1 MSHIGDSSCLSAR
14 DVTVSASHATY
25 AKAKDGCR
33 TCSAIAPIAMA
44 PAGCAQRTE
53 STGRSEPRSI
63 GRSIACPPRP
73 RRVGLPGPH
82 ARRGRGGAERRRLD
96 QMRLNSAMPRCAGP
110 GLGSSIVTDWAASLI
125 PVGTLALGS
134 VLTMVG
140 QARSD
145 RRVSRRERDS
155 RRDDFRIRR
164 YEIERDTLLALQD
177 ALIKQVE
184 VAIKILNQIYSGKKD
199 VDLIDYRLDQIKIG
213 MLTSRCLDRNAA
225 DAANKFCDQVE
236 SHVQSVRSG
245 KETSPGWGPQLTIA
259 SDLLSAA
266 LRRDPFE

>member
-1 MSHIGDSSCLSAR
+1 
-14 DVTVSASHATY
+14 
-25 AKAKDGCR
+25 
-33 TCSAIAPIAMA
+33 
-44 PAGCAQRTE
+44 
-53 STGRSEPRSI
+53 
-63 GRSIACPPRP
+63 
-73 RRVGLPGPH
+73 
-82 ARRGRGGAERRRLD
+82 
-96 QMRLNSAMPRCAGP
+96 
-110 GLGSSIVTDWAASLI
+110 VTDWAASLI